1 MEAPPEEDTIL
12 EELDEILDDRFVDLE
27 LIMALEEEDIV
38 AATLTFD
45 LTTDTHAR
53 TGTALLFNVSNSVF

>member
-1 MEAPPEEDTIL
+1 L

-53 TGTALLFNVSNSVF
+53 TGTALLFNVSKSVF